1 MSARRDWGKTARRPD
16 ESRFLSGPRA
26 RVEETLMLFRI
37 AADFVGGFRRLHFVG
52 PCVTVFGSAR
62 VPDGHPYYAM
72 TRAMGRRIAEA
83 GFTVITGGGPGL
95 MEAAN
100 RGARDA
106 GGMSVGCNIELPQE
120 QSPNPYLDTW
130 IDFRYFF
137 VRKVMLVKYSY
148 AFVAVPGG
156 YGTLDEIAEIAV
168 LVQTG
173 KVRDFPIVLM
183 GASYWSPLVA
193 FLRETVLE
201 AGMIDDADLARIVV
215 TDSPDEAIA
224 LITEAATKRFGV
236 ELPHIRR
243 SRILREKGPG
253 PPPAANSG
261 RGVSA

>member
-16 ESRFLSGPRA
+16 ERRFLSGPRA
-26 RVEETLMLFRI
+26 RIDETLMLFRI
-37 AADFVGGFRRLHFVG
+37 AADFIGGFRRLHFVG

-62 VPDGHPYYAM
+62 VPEGHAYYEL
-72 TRAMGRRIAEA
+72 TRTMGRRIAEA
-83 GFTVITGGGPGL
+83 GFTVLTGGGPGL

-100 RGARDA
+100 RGAREA
-106 GGMSVGCNIELPQE
+106 GGRSVGCNIELPQE
-120 QSPNPYLDTW
+120 QQPNPYLDTW

-173 KVRDFPIVLM
+173 KVQDFPILLM
-183 GASYWSPLVA
+183 GEAYWRPLVA
-193 FLRETVLE
+193 FLRETVLRE
-201 AGMIDDADLARIVV
+201 GMIDESDIARLVV

-224 LITEAATKRFGV
+224 RITDAATKRFGV
-236 ELPHIRR
+236 ELPRIRR
-243 SRILREKGPG
+243 SRLLREKEPG
-253 PPPAANSG
+253 PPPASTAG
-261 RGVSA
+261 PRVSA